1 MSIILATILKKW
13 GLVLKRAHS
22 DDTKNCSDET
32 LALMAQKGNRDAET
46 ELVVRALPT
55 VKFLVGTF
63 SSPDNSIGED
73 DFVQEALLGVLSAI
87 HSYDSSRGAGF
98 MTFASRCALNR
109 VLTFS
114 KRTSSHAIPVVS
126 LEDTPFA
133 VETSS
138 EPEAQ
143 LVADESYKKFIV
155 SVRDALTKTELKVL
169 NCYLKGFSYEKIS
182 LETGLSQ
189 KSVDNALFRARKK
202 IKAMR

>member
-1 MSIILATILKKW
+1 MNS
-13 GLVLKRAHS
+13 VHS
-22 DDTKNCSDET
+22 DEVKKSSDEA
-32 LALMAQKGNRDAET
+32 LAIMAQNGNRDAEN

-73 DFVQEALLGVLSAI
+73 DFIQEALLGVLAAI
-87 HSYDSSRGAGF
+87 HSYDSDRGAGF

-114 KRTSSHAIPVVS
+114 KKTASHSIPALS
-126 LEDTPFA
+126 LDDTPLA
-133 VETSS
+133 SRLLS

-143 LVADESYKKFIV
+143 LVADESYKKFIK
-155 SVRDALTKTELKVL
+155 SVRFALTKTELTVL

-189 KSVDNALFRARKK
+189 KSVDNALFRARRK